1 MEVLQEYWSQII
13 VLVGALIAGVKINAA
28 VQTLRRDVDQLER
41 DLERRGTYVQ
51 TVKLRAEVDQQ
62 AKNISSLWDAVNN
75 IRERISR

>member
-1 MEVLQEYWSQII
+1 LEVLQEYWSQII